1 MIIRTIKL
9 KKLLLYLGV
18 TFAFGIIGALLG
30 GGVGQI
36 YISLNKPP
44 LSPPGIVFPIV
55 WSILYFLMGLAAYF
69 LSNAR
74 NSRTSNLLKIYWI
87 QLIFNA
93 FWPLFF
99 WRFRTFWLATMIIV
113 MLLILVFMISV
124 KSYKINKLSTYL
136 LIPYVIWLL
145 FALYLNIG
153 VAVLN

>member
-1 MIIRTIKL
+1 M
-9 KKLLLYLGV
+9 
-18 TFAFGIIGALLG
+18 
-30 GGVGQI
+30 GQI

-99 WRFRTFWLATMIIV
+99 WRFKTYALAAIII
-113 MLLILVFMISV
+113 LTILTLVFMISV
-124 KSYKINKLSTYL
+124 KSFKINKLSTYL